1 MKPTKPNT
9 LFQRSWLTLAAF
21 AVSACCACAQ
31 SSDAIIDKLVEKGIL
46 TVKEANDLK
55 EEAEKNFT
63 QSYSTKS
70 GLADWAAALKF
81 NGDFRARYDTVFSD
95 ATAVSGGATNQF
107 RARNRFR

>member
-1 MKPTKPNT
+1 
-9 LFQRSWLTLAAF
+9 
-21 AVSACCACAQ
+21 
-31 SSDAIIDKLVEKGIL
+31 
-46 TVKEANDLK
+46 EANDLK

-107 RARNRFR
+107 RARNRFRYRIRFGATVSMFDNVEMGLRLTSGDPASSSFSSGNPLSGNSTAQ